1 MLTQAMKK
9 KVNMLVSNVDLTI
22 LQIPNTLWHL
32 IYAPISYYNLNIF
45 LTIHINL
52 YQETTPMREVQ
63 LKMPMKTSRGV
74 SLALEALLFGDS
86 SRQAVKCV
94 GQILKVIE
102 TLRGHCPAN
111 CCITKLMAK

>member
-9 KVNMLVSNVDLTI
+9 KVNMLASNVDLTI

-63 LKMPMKTSRGV
+63 LKMPM
-74 SLALEALLFGDS
+74 
-86 SRQAVKCV
+86 
-94 GQILKVIE
+94 
-102 TLRGHCPAN
+102 
-111 CCITKLMAK
+111 